1 MSLKKHFGQQH
12 FHISAAK
19 LKDEEFTPTIPW
31 FVSDPESLRIL
42 MGDRA
47 TVRPIGNPMENILAQ
62 EAKITANNTKNSVDV
77 FILFAKRLPSF

>member
-1 MSLKKHFGQQH
+1 
-12 FHISAAK
+12 
-19 LKDEEFTPTIPW
+19 
-31 FVSDPESLRIL
+31 

-77 FILFAKRLPSF
+77 FILFAKAFSSVHLWAVMLVISAIYTELFTLKILLQFLKSQAKSVHGPLK